1 MLVEIGSLYIG
12 HKADMDGMVLSV
24 REGEAA
30 VRGLDGVKLVVA
42 ITWDGQS
49 DWCPSSPALAKWRS
63 SLGLP
68 CNPRRSSRSGSKA
81 ASAEHSLRW

>member
-49 DWCPSSPALAKWRS
+49 D
-63 SLGLP
+63 
-68 CNPRRSSRSGSKA
+68 
-81 ASAEHSLRW
+81 